1 MIIYHH
7 RKCSRCATDEL
18 CTNLMYFFPQ
28 AFYCVSYIL
37 KILLSWWCKC
47 QGKKRQYVICQ
58 FINFICNFLKRF
70 VLMWTIFEVL
80 VHYNFASVFMFQFFN
95 RKSYGILAP
104 WPWIK
109 LIYSCIWRGSLAIG
123 PPGLFVTFKYLDM
136 ICGLSGLNCSPQKIC
151 PSPNPWNV
159 GMWIYMGKGSLQI

>member
-1 MIIYHH
+1 MIKVGQPWCIIFDRVKLY
-7 RKCSRCATDEL
+7 A
-18 CTNLMYFFPQ
+18 
-28 AFYCVSYIL
+28 YIL

-70 VLMWTIFEVL
+70 VLMWAIFEVL

-95 RKSYGILAP
+95 QKSYGILAP

-151 PSPNPWNV
+151 PSPNSWNV